1 MEGHHHTCHVAE
13 DAVSC
18 AKLAFSQR
26 TDPALTVSWDF
37 SQRRQGGSW
46 HKAQLEGAARPG
58 NGRGPGGAGNAAQTS
73 FPDSQAVPKRPS
85 PEKMNQKL
93 FTGPS
98 SNAFSLEASSAL

>member
-1 MEGHHHTCHVAE
+1 M
-13 DAVSC
+13 
-18 AKLAFSQR
+18 
-26 TDPALTVSWDF
+26 
-37 SQRRQGGSW
+37 
-46 HKAQLEGAARPG
+46 
-58 NGRGPGGAGNAAQTS
+58 QTS

>member
-1 MEGHHHTCHVAE
+1 M
-13 DAVSC
+13 
-18 AKLAFSQR
+18 
-26 TDPALTVSWDF
+26 
-37 SQRRQGGSW
+37 QRRQGKSW

-58 NGRGPGGAGNAAQTS
+58 DGRGPGGAGNAAQTS